1 MRIVPVL
8 CDVDGEHL
16 SAGPGLW
23 QVVDVDAVSI
33 AQGLGELGT
42 AISGHAI
49 RPLEEQRVHE
59 DRNAEPEQECRER
72 GEGFPE
78 QRWLLPHVVPRA
90 AVLRIN
96 HPVGIQVR
104 IPGAVLPY

>member
-59 DRNAEPEQECRER
+59 DRNAELEQECRSAAR
-72 GEGFPE
+72 ASQGSAGFFP
-78 QRWLLPHVVPRA
+78 WYLVLPSFGS
-90 AVLRIN
+90 N
-96 HPVGIQVR
+96 PVGIKVR